1 MGDVEQWQQQK
12 GHPTEGFH
20 MDPNKEID
28 PVEKLVAEIGIEGAL
43 ADINARLDVNPDDAE
58 ARRQATLIISRADDI
73 ARNAAALKQRTQH

>member
-1 MGDVEQWQQQK
+1 
-12 GHPTEGFH
+12 